1 MDPSTGRPPPTL
13 SRAEVLRALSVAFS
27 EPHVLV
33 DALQTANSDED
44 AVDAVCWAFGLSRI
58 EASTVLDQRIGLI
71 TRAHVTAMRDELERG
86 PQDHRPE
93 GR

>member
-27 EPHVLV
+27 DPRVLV
-33 DALQTANSDED
+33 DALRTADSDED
-44 AVDAVCWAFGLSRI
+44 AVDAICRAFGLSPV
-58 EASTVLDQRIGLI
+58 EASTVLDQRIRLI
-71 TRAHVTAMRDELERG
+71 TRAHVTAMRKELEDG

-93 GR
+93 DP